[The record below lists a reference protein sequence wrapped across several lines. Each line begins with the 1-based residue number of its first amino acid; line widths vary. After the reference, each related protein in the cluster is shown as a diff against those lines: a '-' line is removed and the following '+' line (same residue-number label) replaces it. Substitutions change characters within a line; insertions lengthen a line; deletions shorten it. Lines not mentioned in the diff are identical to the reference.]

1 LDLSARSLEISA
13 RKRGDKATRLQAPSI
28 YRDGSHLIGHQV
40 IHYQGAKREYT
51 QSITFLHNGEKLYA
65 FHAMMEPEDMTLG
78 EFLSELFARSFC
90 AEVKR

>member
-1 LDLSARSLEISA
+1 
-13 RKRGDKATRLQAPSI
+13 
-28 YRDGSHLIGHQV
+28 V

-65 FHAMMEPEDMTLG
+65 FYAMMEPEDMTLG